1 MTERVVSMWC
11 VSNSNSFLFLT
22 KNYLVRSPRV
32 AWRQVPP
39 PKKQANLSRVKSLL
53 RTRVFLLQKTGMA
66 SIVKNG
72 RTKLGTQTITQRC
85 FDCLFC
91 PIGVSPETEKKK
103 TIQKSECDEN
113 HAERERDQIWDHL
126 PLNKWIIERAT
137 SYYFLLRESAPRLAI
152 PNGGGKVKTKK
163 SGGRKLAKPSN
174 KNSIITY

>member
-22 KNYLVRSPRV
+22 KTIWWDHQGWHDAKYHHQRS
-32 AWRQVPP
+32 
-39 PKKQANLSRVKSLL
+39 KQTYQEWSLCFEP
-53 RTRVFLLQKTGMA
+53 VFLLQKTGMA

-137 SYYFLLRESAPRLAI
+137 SYYFLLRESATRLAI